1 MEEWAVRYM
10 TVSRTKLQAY
20 WDGLQAFGS
29 AQLRLFLILII
40 TVLRGRF
47 APQKGS
53 LANAICISRVV
64 IGAEPEDRIA
74 LQLHPNFMLPA
85 FVSRE
90 DYSLNFTENCLLT
103 RQFFYDIL
111 QNYKNK

>member
-90 DYSLNFTENCLLT
+90 DHSLNFNEKLPVDKAV
-103 RQFFYDIL
+103 FF
-111 QNYKNK
+111 